1 MAKLRDD
8 VVRFE
13 MVLPR
18 TVYENLIVTA
28 KGKGQS
34 RAEFIRR
41 ALEKSGIKGVSA
53 MPRSIGRP
61 RKDKNG
67 KSTNGHS

>member
-1 MAKLRDD
+1 MGKLRDD

-18 TVYENLIVTA
+18 SVYEDLILKA

-41 ALEKSGIKGVSA
+41 ALERSGIKGVSA

-61 RKDKNG
+61 RKPKNG
-67 KSTNGHS
+67 TNGHF